1 MDLQLQD
8 KTAIVLAS
16 SKGLGLAAASA
27 LAAEGARVTLVG
39 RREETVRAAAGQ
51 IEARTGSR
59 PLAVVADI
67 TRPQDIERIVAV
79 TGERHGTIDILVNN
93 CGGPAP
99 GTFDEIDDAAWQ
111 HGFEL
116 TLLSYIR
123 SIRAVLPYMRAQ
135 KFGRIVNVTSSAH
148 KEPIENLVVSSTLR
162 VGVLGL
168 AKTLAPDLAGDNIL
182 INTVGPGR
190 FATDRVLQLD
200 ELAAEA
206 RQVEAGQI
214 AEEQRRR
221 IPIGRYGSPE
231 EMGRLIAFLASPANS
246 YMTGQALLADGG
258 AVRSL

>member
-1 MDLQLQD
+1 MSNLPRRAADLPYFTGEEPGIYGFATEGQD
-8 KTAIVLAS
+8 GHRVGLIQRLGIGS
-16 SKGLGLAAASA
+16 SLRAGG
-27 LAAEGARVTLVG
+27 EGARVTLVG
-39 RREETVRAAAGQ
+39 RQEETVREAAGQ

-79 TGERHGTIDILVNN
+79 TVERYGTVDILVNN

-123 SIRAVLPYMRAQ
+123 SIRAVLPYMRGQ

-148 KEPIENLVVSSTLR
+148 KEPIENLIVSSTLR

-168 AKTLAPDLAGDNIL
+168 AKTLAPELARDNIL

-190 FATDRVLQLD
+190 FATDRV
-200 ELAAEA
+200 
-206 RQVEAGQI
+206 I
-214 AEEQRRR
+214 NWTSWPRRR
-221 IPIGRYGSPE
+221 GRWKSA
-231 EMGRLIAFLASPANS
+231 RSRRSSAAAFLSDDTAARRRW
-246 YMTGQALLADGG
+246 G
-258 AVRSL
+258 R

>member
-39 RREETVRAAAGQ
+39 RQEETVREAAGQ

-79 TGERHGTIDILVNN
+79 TVERHGTVDILVNN

-123 SIRAVLPYMRAQ
+123 SIRAVLPYMRGQ

-168 AKTLAPDLAGDNIL
+168 AKTLAPELARDNIL

-190 FATDRVLQLD
+190 FATDRVIQLD
-200 ELAAEA
+200 ELAAKA
-206 RQVEAGQI
+206 RQVEVGQI

-231 EMGRLIAFLASPANS
+231 EMGALIAFLASPANS

>member
-39 RREETVRAAAGQ
+39 RQEETVREAAGQ

-79 TGERHGTIDILVNN
+79 TVERHGTVDILVNN

-123 SIRAVLPYMRAQ
+123 SIRAVLPYMRGQ

-168 AKTLAPDLAGDNIL
+168 AKTLAPELARDNIL

-190 FATDRVLQLD
+190 FATDRVIQLD

-231 EMGRLIAFLASPANS
+231 EMGTLIAFLASPANS